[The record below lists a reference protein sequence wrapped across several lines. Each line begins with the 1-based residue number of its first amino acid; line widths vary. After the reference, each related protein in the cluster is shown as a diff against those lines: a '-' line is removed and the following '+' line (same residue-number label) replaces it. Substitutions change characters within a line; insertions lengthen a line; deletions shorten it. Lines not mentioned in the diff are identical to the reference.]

1 MRMRFGVTSFLTDRS
16 IGPVELAREL
26 EARGFDSMFVPEHTH
41 IPTGRKTPA
50 PMGEPL
56 PEYYRQLLD
65 PFVALTAVAMSSSL
79 RVGTGICLVAQRD
92 PFVLAKEVAT
102 LDLLSEGRF
111 LFGIGFGWNE
121 DELSDHGVAYKERR
135 DVVRDKMLAIR
146 QLWTEDEASYDGTH
160 VGFDKSWAWPKPVQQ
175 PGPPVLIGGTGGP
188 QLFRHIAE
196 YGDGWIPIGGR
207 GVGRLLPDL
216 QRAYEEA
223 GRDPAS
229 IRIVPMGTIPDP
241 GKLDHFRSLGI
252 DEVVLGVESGTREQ
266 VLPVLDQFREI
277 VEPYMGS
284 A

>member
-1 MRMRFGVTSFLTDRS
+1 
-16 IGPVELAREL
+16 VELAREL

-41 IPTGRKTPA
+41 IPIGRKTPA

-121 DELSDHGVAYKERR
+121 DELSHHGVAYKERR

-146 QLWTEDEASYDGTH
+146 QLWTEDEASYDGAH
-160 VGFDKSWAWPKPVQQ
+160 VRFDKSWAWPKPVQQ
-175 PGPPVLIGGTGGP
+175 PGPPVLLGGTGGP

-216 QRAYEEA
+216 QRAYEDA